1 MPWIPYFC
9 NCGAACFLSHPFS
22 CLYEIQ
28 MCIFFFQGGRMVLFL
43 ESKKPLHAD
52 VKWRD
57 SYVWWGW
64 LQPKCFDD
72 KLDVISPCKYV
83 TCNHYFG
90 GKSCT
95 STFLVLLVTH
105 SNLER
110 SDFNHAH
117 FWQTCKMN
125 QLFSSKS
132 SQGFH
137 AEGGGSLQQ
146 DFKIQPPWPVSR
158 YQSILSALSTHSPHA
173 FPQWTTMAF
182 DNTN

>member
-1 MPWIPYFC
+1 
-9 NCGAACFLSHPFS
+9 
-22 CLYEIQ
+22 
-28 MCIFFFQGGRMVLFL
+28 MCIFFQGERMVLFL
-43 ESKKPLHAD
+43 ESKKPLHLD

-72 KLDVISPCKYV
+72 KLDVINPCKYV

-105 SNLER
+105 SNLEW
-110 SDFNHAH
+110 SEFNHAH

-125 QLFSSKS
+125 HLFSSKAS
-132 SQGFH
+132 PGFH
-137 AEGGGSLQQ
+137 AEAGAYSKTSKYNLLALFQGTSPSSVLYS
-146 DFKIQPPWPVSR
+146 FPR
-158 YQSILSALSTHSPHA
+158 YLPSV
-173 FPQWTTMAF
+173 
-182 DNTN
+182 DNHGFW